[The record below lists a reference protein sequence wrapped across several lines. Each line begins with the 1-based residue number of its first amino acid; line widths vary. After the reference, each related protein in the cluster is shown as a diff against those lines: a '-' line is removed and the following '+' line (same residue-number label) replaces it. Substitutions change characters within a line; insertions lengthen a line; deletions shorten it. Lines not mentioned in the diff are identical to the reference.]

1 MLPVKGAAD
10 QLKQTNEIKLAI
22 PLLHSCGLDLKDKDI
37 TVDALLTQRSLATWL
52 RSGQAHYHFT
62 VKGNQPTLLADLQ
75 QYFLSRREP
84 AYTHTC
90 AGHGRIETRC
100 IWVTEALNGYLEFP
114 HVHQAFLIQRQ
125 VIEKTSVLPLHTPST
140 DAIQLPSRSITCFLV
155 VLRCSQFILILPLV
169 ATEAEHLPYTA
180 EIDQWSCGI
189 WSAAGP
195 QREVTVSDPSA
206 DTSFPAFPP

>member
-10 QLKQTNEIKLAI
+10 QLKQTNEIKVAI
-22 PLLHSCGLDLKDKDI
+22 PLLHSCRLDLKDKDI

-62 VKGNQPTLLADLQ
+62 VKGNQPILLADLQ
-75 QYFLSRREP
+75 RYFLARREP

-125 VIEKTSVLPLHTPST
+125 VIEKKTGKTSCELAYGIT
-140 DAIQLPSRSITCFLV
+140 SRPASEASPQRLLQINRGHWTIGVSSRRTRLLV
-155 VLRCSQFILILPLV
+155 GESP
-169 ATEAEHLPYTA
+169 TEAKRPGPRSLG
-180 EIDQWSCGI
+180 GI
-189 WSAAGP
+189 VA
-195 QREVTVSDPSA
+195 REQDDGALRQHTLKGA
-206 DTSFPAFPP
+206 